1 MNQLYNINTAYSL
14 TQTLYGIDPSPDDF
28 EDLAM
33 NAWQLI
39 GNKHTRLYRYVGDTS
54 NMELELP
61 CNVTHIESVHIPI
74 TDAQVTSNKDDFVD
88 INSIYIE
95 NYIDA

>member
-33 NAWQLI
+33 NA
-39 GNKHTRLYRYVGDTS
+39 
-54 NMELELP
+54 
-61 CNVTHIESVHIPI
+61 
-74 TDAQVTSNKDDFVD
+74 
-88 INSIYIE
+88 
-95 NYIDA
+95 